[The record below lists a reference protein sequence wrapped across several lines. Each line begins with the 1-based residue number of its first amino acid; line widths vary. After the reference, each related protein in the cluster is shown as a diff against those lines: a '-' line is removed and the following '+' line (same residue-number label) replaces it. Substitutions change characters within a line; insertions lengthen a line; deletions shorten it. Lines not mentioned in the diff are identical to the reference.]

1 MRTNNSISYFL
12 IFLVL
17 LSTSC
22 SSYQTAKVRFS
33 SEIIEAK
40 NPSERFP
47 NIRRIAINRIQTK
60 PNSFATF
67 AGENFTNNLRFYL
80 LKEGIE
86 AQVQEV
92 PIETKHPTQTTSET
106 VGNTISPSPSAT
118 PTMFSSNFVLETSDK
133 PIELKPEVIQ
143 KVCALAKCDI
153 YVDGYIYEKR
163 LGNILD
169 EEITTGIFIRMYSQN
184 GTLLGQLKL
193 SSPVTTE
200 IFSNNSILAEMMASK
215 IAITVGVSNK
225 TGFKWKFWE

>member
-1 MRTNNSISYFL
+1 MTSLNSFSYFCIL
-12 IFLVL
+12 FILFTV
-17 LSTSC
+17 SC
-22 SSYQTAKVRFS
+22 SSFQRSRVRFS

-40 NPSERFP
+40 NPSERLP
-47 NIRRIAINRIQTK
+47 NIKRIAINRIQTK

-86 AQVQEV
+86 TFVQEV
-92 PIETKHPTQTTSET
+92 HSETKPVAQNPNET
-106 VGNTISPSPSAT
+106 IGNTISPAPSAT
-118 PTMFSSNFVLETSDK
+118 PTMFSSNFSIESNDK

-143 KVCALAKCDI
+143 KACALAKCDI
-153 YVDGYIYEKR
+153 YLDGYIYEKR

-169 EEITTGIFIRMYSQN
+169 EEITTGIFIRMYSQG

-200 IFSNNSILAEMMASK
+200 IFSNNSILAEMIASK
-215 IAITVGVSNK
+215 IATTVGISNK
-225 TGFKWKFWE
+225 SGFNWKFWE